1 MRISDI
7 PGNQT
12 SVNIIRPKID
22 GKTINPLQFDRMA
35 ERINFIQNT
44 TMEFRL
50 NKKMFVIDTR
60 EFSKNLLSDICNFS
74 MPLKKPGVIT
84 DSRFVSYA
92 EENIN
97 NGIKEWRIQEKT
109 TFVSAFI
116 NRTIDQTCRENHI
129 KIGKTE
135 KENLF
140 NEIKDTYFSNT
151 ELNAGC
157 AQSSIIQSLLNNQS
171 LAEDI
176 NKLEIENAVPDEIM
190 DIMSAK
196 MQNIIKKSPD
206 HPVNNEERENRQKD
220 FAESNRQYSAALAGE
235 RTAIR
240 ADIYNHI
247 AENIFNTFL
256 CDKFYGGNSGAV
268 EFDKRRETISEMTLS
283 RAVPI
288 RETERFFFPEYS
300 LSVTTRLPDE
310 N

>member
-7 PGNQT
+7 PGNKP
-12 SVNIIRPKID
+12 SVNIPLPKID
-22 GKTINPLQFDRMA
+22 GRTINPLQFDRMA
-35 ERINFIQNT
+35 ERINYVQNT

-50 NKKMFVIDTR
+50 NKKMFVTDTR
-60 EFSKNLLSDICNFS
+60 EFSKNLLSDICKFS
-74 MPLKKPGVIT
+74 IPLKKPDAIT

-92 EENIN
+92 EESIN
-97 NGIKEWRIQEKT
+97 NGIKEWRTQEKT
-109 TFVSAFI
+109 TFISAFI

-140 NEIKDTYFSNT
+140 NEIKDTYFSKT

-171 LAEDI
+171 LIKSI
-176 NKLEIENAVPDEIM
+176 NTLEIENAVPDETM

-196 MQNIIKKSPD
+196 IQNIIKKLPD
-206 HPVNNEERENRQKD
+206 HTVNNEARQNRQKD
-220 FAESNRQYSAALAGE
+220 FAESNRQYNAALAGE

-256 CDKFYGGNSGAV
+256 CDKFYGENSGAV
-268 EFDKRRETISEMTLS
+268 EFNKLRETISEMTLS

-300 LSVTTRLPDE
+300 LSVTTRLPDG